1 MKKVSLKYSQL
12 SRFFNLSLDL
22 LCTAN
27 SEGYFVNVNTAFVKT
42 LGYTEEELLSNPIIS
57 FVHPNDILDTT
68 KAIESLIDGT
78 RLTNFANRYKHKSGY
93 YITLSWSATWD
104 DESQLIYG
112 IARDDTAQNAVK
124 NRLSQIEHGLKEETI
139 LAQTDANGVII
150 EVNNRFCEISG
161 YSRNEI
167 IGKTHKLINSGF
179 HPKSFFSQMW
189 KTIKSGKMWSGV
201 IKNRKKDGEY
211 YYVQSIFI
219 PIKDLAGEIC
229 NYLAIRQDIT
239 TSILAEAKLSRTLEV
254 LNEMGAIA
262 NIGGWELTVDTG
274 ELLWTDETFNIL
286 EVPKNET
293 QQPTLPLGLTLFI
306 PEHQIII
313 GEAIERA
320 INYGESY
327 ALELKAK
334 TFKGNVLWVYT
345 TGKPNYKDGKIFS
358 LSGTIQNINK
368 RKIAEFKYA
377 KERRKSIQNAKL
389 ASLGELSASVAHEIN
404 NPLGIILG
412 NTDLMLMSK
421 ALPLSI
427 KSKVET
433 IEKSSERI
441 AHIVSSLKK
450 FSRTDDEVSPKT
462 PIPLA
467 NIVEE
472 ALVLTAPK
480 IKGILIDISFQAS
493 TTAAILCNEIEIE
506 QIIINLINNSVD
518 AIRQL
523 PDKWIN
529 ISLIEKNKQVVL
541 TITDSGAGIPYS
553 IQDKI
558 FEPFFTSKKI
568 GEGTGLGLSIV
579 KGILQ
584 EHHASITIENGSPNT
599 CFVLCFPR
607 ASE

>member
-1 MKKVSLKYSQL
+1 MRKASLVHH
-12 SRFFNLSLDL
+12 RFFDLSLDL

-27 SEGYFVNVNTAFVKT
+27 SDGFFVNVNPSFVKA
-42 LGYTEEELLSNPIIS
+42 LGYCEEVLLSKPIVN
-57 FVHPNDILDTT
+57 FVHPEDISGI
-68 KAIESLIDGT
+68 ARVIESLMAGEGVS
-78 RLTNFANRYKHKSGY
+78 NFINRYKHKAGH

-104 DESQLIYG
+104 HETQLIYAIG
-112 IARDDTAQNAVK
+112 RDETEQNAVK
-124 NRLSQIEHGLKEETI
+124 NRLYQIEQALKEETI
-139 LAQTDANGVII
+139 LAQTDSNGVIL
-150 EVNNRFCEISG
+150 EVNDRFCEVSE
-161 YSRNEI
+161 YSRSEI
-167 IGKTHKLINSGF
+167 IGKTHKLINSGY
-179 HPKSFFSQMW
+179 HSKSFFNQMW
-189 KTIKSGKMWSGV
+189 KTIKSGKIWSGV
-201 IKNRKKDGEY
+201 IQNKKKNGDY
-211 YYVQSIFI
+211 YFVQSILI
-219 PIKDLAGEIC
+219 PLKDLEGEIC
-229 NYLAIRQDIT
+229 HYLAIRQDIT
-239 TSILAEAKLSRTLEV
+239 SSILAEAKLSKTLGI
-254 LNEMGAIA
+254 LNETGAIA

-286 EVPKNET
+286 EVPKNDS
-293 QQPTLPLGLTLFI
+293 QQPTLPLGLTLFT

-313 GEAIERA
+313 TEAVERA
-320 INYGESY
+320 ISHGESY

-334 TFKGNVLWVYT
+334 TLKGNVLWVYT

-450 FSRTDDEVSPKT
+450 FSRTDHEVRPKIS
-462 PIPLA
+462 IPLA

-472 ALVLTAPK
+472 ALILTAPK

-541 TITDSGAGIPYS
+541 TITDSGAGIPYN

-579 KGILQ
+579 KGILE
-584 EHHASITIENGSPNT
+584 EHHASITIENGSANT

-607 ASE
+607 GSEKK